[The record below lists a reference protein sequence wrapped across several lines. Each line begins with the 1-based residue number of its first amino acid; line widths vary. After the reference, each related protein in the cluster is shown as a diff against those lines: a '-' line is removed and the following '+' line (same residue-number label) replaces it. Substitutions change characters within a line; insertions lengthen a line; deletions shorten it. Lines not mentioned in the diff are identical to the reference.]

1 MFKNYL
7 KTAWRFLKQ
16 NKVFAGINAFGLS
29 IALAASFVILIYV
42 INELSYN
49 QCHQNRAQVFRV
61 LNYLVDFK
69 YAQSGTPYILAKT
82 LKEEFPQVKSSV
94 NTRNVRGL
102 KLKLGEELI
111 NVSGAVATDYEVFD
125 IFTIPL
131 IEGSAGSNLL
141 VDRGSI
147 VLSREMA
154 EKYFPNQNSTGK
166 KITGNINNTEQVFT
180 VTGVF
185 EDIPVNST
193 LRATCFVNSRWA
205 IDDINNGFR
214 ITNAEASWN
223 HDFWITW
230 VLIPDNK
237 NVADMGK
244 QLRALETK
252 YMGEKPTKNYSL
264 QRLTD
269 VYLHSEDVA
278 NTGIQGSMK
287 NIRLFSAIAFLI
299 ILVAAVNYIILST
312 AVSTGRVKEIG
323 IRKTNGAEGFNIRIQ
338 LLSESVLLAII
349 VLPIAIFFMWLSLP
363 YAGKLF
369 QTKLQLIGSNMGI
382 YAMVYVGLTLFIGI
396 ASGIYTSAYLSRLKV
411 MDILK
416 NSTNTG
422 RRRQVFRSSLIVS
435 QLIIFCSFVSASLI
449 VRSQYQFCLEKDPG
463 YFNNNILLIDLGRD
477 FKGYSAYINS
487 IKSNPN
493 VISAAGTM
501 EGLPMRNTMTMMM
514 PHFQDKT
521 QQVKVEGMAVDYN
534 FLKTMG
540 ISVVAGREFSE
551 EFGSD
556 LKQSCLLNETAVK
569 QLGLTDP
576 VGKQISGLN
585 IIGLVK
591 DFNLHSMRA
600 DIPPIMISMTDR
612 YINQVAVHFKAGTIG
627 SVLPG
632 LEAEWKK
639 VASDRLFSYSTIEDV
654 TEDLYSTE
662 KNLSAIVSISALF
675 TLLIACFGLLGL
687 TLFVSRSRTKEI
699 GIKKVFGI
707 SEKTIVYSFL
717 KNNVLQVFT
726 ASLLSVPVTL
736 YFMADWLNNFSYHTT
751 INWWVFVIAFA
762 VAALVV
768 LSTVLFHSIKASRIN
783 PVIALRYE

>member
-16 NKVFAGINAFGLS
+16 HKVFAGINAFGLS
-29 IALAASFVILIYV
+29 IALAASFIILIYV

-49 QCHQNRAQVFRV
+49 NCHKNRTQIFRV

-82 LKEEFPQVKSSV
+82 LKDEFPQVKSSV

-102 KLKLGEELI
+102 RLKLGEELI
-111 NVSGAVATDYEVFD
+111 NVSGAVATNYEVFE

-131 IEGSAGSNLL
+131 IEGSPGSTLFA
-141 VDRGSI
+141 DRGSI

-154 EKYFPNQNSTGK
+154 EKFFPNQNPTGK
-166 KITGNINNTEQVFT
+166 KITGNVNNAEQVFT

-185 EDIPVNST
+185 EDIPENST
-193 LRATCFVNSRWA
+193 IRAACFVNSQWA
-205 IDDINNGFR
+205 IDDINKGFR
-214 ITNAEASWN
+214 ITNAEASWD

-230 VLIPDNK
+230 VLLHDNNK
-237 NVADMGK
+237 VADLGK
-244 QLRALETK
+244 QFRSLETK

-269 VYLHSEDVA
+269 VYLHSDDVA
-278 NTGIQGSMK
+278 NTGMQGSMK
-287 NIRLFSAIAFLI
+287 NIRLFSVIAFLI

-323 IRKTNGAEGFNIRIQ
+323 IRKTNGAEGFNISIQ
-338 LLSESVLLAII
+338 LLSESVLLSII
-349 VLPIAIFFMWLSLP
+349 VLPIAVLFMWLAMP

-369 QTKLQLIGSNMGI
+369 QTKLQFIGSNMGV
-382 YAMVYVGLTLFIGI
+382 YALVYLGLTLFIGI
-396 ASGIYTSAYLSRLKV
+396 ASGIFTSAYLSRMKV

-416 NSTNTG
+416 NSINTG
-422 RRRQVFRSSLIVS
+422 RHRQALRSSLIVA

-449 VRSQYQFCLEKDPG
+449 VRSQYQFCLKKDPG

-493 VISAAGTM
+493 VISTAGTM

-540 ISVVAGREFSE
+540 ISVIAGREFSE

-556 LKQSCLLNETAVK
+556 LKQSCLVNETAVK
-569 QLGLTDP
+569 QLGITDP

-639 VASDRLFSYSTIEDV
+639 AASDRPFNYWTIEDV
-654 TEDLYSTE
+654 TADLYSTE
-662 KNLSAIVSISALF
+662 KNLSTIVSISALF
-675 TLLIACFGLLGL
+675 TLLIASFGLLGL
-687 TLFVSRSRTKEI
+687 TLFVSRSRTREI

-707 SEKTIVYSFL
+707 SEKTIIHSFL
-717 KNNVLQVFT
+717 KSNVIQVLI
-726 ASLLSVPVTL
+726 ASVLAIPVTL
-736 YFMADWLNNFSYHTT
+736 YTMTDWLNNFSYHTT

-768 LSTVLFHSIKASRIN
+768 LATVLFHSIKASRIN
-783 PVIALRYE
+783 PVEALKYE